1 MTQEKQAGFKAP
13 SGNKP
18 DEYDSYCWFVYPLTD
33 GDGNPEGGTAKTLF
47 PPVMR
52 NDMYGGLSESDIRSQ
67 AFAVYNTLV
76 NEFGAD
82 RVSIEM
88 TNKETRRD
96 KLG

>member
-13 SGNKP
+13 SRNTP

-33 GDGNPEGGTAKTLF
+33 EDGNPEGGTVRMLF

-52 NDMYGGLSESDIRSQ
+52 NDIYGGKTETEIRTC

-76 NEFGAD
+76 NEFGID
-82 RVSIEM
+82 QVSIEM
-88 TNKETRRD
+88 FNKETTD
-96 KLG
+96 E